1 MFANYHSKSGEEYFI
16 KLAQCDK
23 SVPNNYIKKTLP
35 VTSEKLTRAMAV
47 GGTTTMIQAHGHRI
61 IVKTPLAPP
70 EASTANDDE
79 LPPTASQSDV
89 SLHVHSVQLLNPE
102 SITSEFDKLRFEAAA
117 HDQLVFHNP
126 QLYQTADDISKH
138 STPNQ
143 DPETLST
150 LLISSP
156 YNIPNHY
163 LDLSSPHLTIPSRL
177 LALALTALKPATLTY
192 ATTPYPLALNFSV
205 VLALLRT
212 LIAQERYEWKETAF
226 YVVVFRSQL
235 KEDIDQEWLYRLD
248 EESHREACESGG
260 LLKYWFGKGD
270 EERRNLATCTLC
282 LLSLFLFSHASS

>member
-1 MFANYHSKSGEEYFI
+1 
-16 KLAQCDK
+16 
-23 SVPNNYIKKTLP
+23 
-35 VTSEKLTRAMAV
+35 MAV

-61 IVKTPLAPP
+61 TVKTPLSPP

-79 LPPTASQSDV
+79 LPPTAPQTDV
-89 SLHVHSVQLLNPE
+89 SLHIHSVQLLNPE

-126 QLYQTADDISKH
+126 QFYQLADDASKH
-138 STPNQ
+138 STPNRH
-143 DPETLST
+143 PETLST

-156 YNIPNHY
+156 IQYPQPLSRPLLPSPNY
-163 LDLSSPHLTIPSRL
+163 TLPSSRTSPDSAQTG
-177 LALALTALKPATLTY
+177 
-192 ATTPYPLALNFSV
+192 YPN
-205 VLALLRT
+205 LRYR
-212 LIAQERYEWKETAF
+212 AERYEWKETSF

-270 EERRNLATCTLC
+270 EERRNLATCFWHSREDAYKGGLGPWHKKARAAGRE
-282 LLSLFLFSHASS
+282 LYESIVFSTYQLIIKDGAEEYGFEDYKG